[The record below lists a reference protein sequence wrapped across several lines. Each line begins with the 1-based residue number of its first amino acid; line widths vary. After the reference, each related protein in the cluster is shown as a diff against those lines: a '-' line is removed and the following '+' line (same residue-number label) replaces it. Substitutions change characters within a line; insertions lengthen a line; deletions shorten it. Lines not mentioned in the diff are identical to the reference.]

1 MNIKIKEALTKNVAE
16 VFPSK
21 ERLAYLMG
29 KKKIRVYLGVDP
41 TGGKLHLG
49 HTIVFRK
56 LQEFVSLGH
65 KVFLIFGTGT
75 VLAGDPS
82 LRDSGRPKI
91 SEKEIKENIKT
102 WREQVKK
109 IIDLSKVEIK
119 YNGDWLLKLKLK
131 DIINISSNLS
141 AVRLFQREMFQRRIK
156 KGDTV
161 LFSETMYPLMQG
173 YDSVVL
179 DADLEIGGSDQVFN
193 MLIGRELQRKMKNR
207 EKYVLTINMAL
218 GTNGEKM
225 SKSSGNCIWIL
236 DSPEQKFGKIMSIP
250 DNLVISYFE
259 LFTNYSSLDVQ
270 RFKKEIS
277 PVMLKRKLAFS
288 IVEIYHSK
296 KEAEESEKNFNRIFK
311 ERKQPSKIPEI
322 FIKEKNMNILD
333 LLLKVKLVS
342 SKTEAKRILIQKGV
356 KMNGKIK
363 NDWTENIQIKK
374 GQVLQVGKRRFI
386 KIAN

>member
-356 KMNGKIK
+356 KINGKIK

-374 GQVLQVGKRRFI
+374 GQVLQIGKRRFV

>member
-207 EKYVLTINMAL
+207 EKYVLTMNMAL

-311 ERKQPSKIPEI
+311 ERKQPSKIPET

>member
-270 RFKKEIS
+270 RFKKEMS
-277 PVMLKRKLAFS
+277 PVLLKRKLAFS

-311 ERKQPSKIPEI
+311 ERKQPSKIPET

-356 KMNGKIK
+356 KINGKIK

-374 GQVLQVGKRRFI
+374 GQVLQIGKRRFV

>member
-207 EKYVLTINMAL
+207 EKYVLTMNMAL

-259 LFTNYSSLDVQ
+259 LFTNYSFLDVQ
-270 RFKKEIS
+270 KFKKEMS
-277 PVMLKRKLAFS
+277 PVLLKRKLAFS

-311 ERKQPSKIPEI
+311 ERKQPSKIPET

-356 KMNGKIK
+356 KINGKIK

-374 GQVLQVGKRRFI
+374 GQVLQIGKRRFI

>member
-207 EKYVLTINMAL
+207 EKYVLTMNMAL

>member
-1 MNIKIKEALTKNVAE
+1 MDIKESLTKNVDE

-21 ERLAYLMG
+21 EKLASLMR

-41 TGGKLHLG
+41 TGGNLHIG
-49 HTIVFRK
+49 HAVVFRK

-91 SEKEIKENIKT
+91 SEKEIKENVKT
-102 WREQVKK
+102 WKEQVKK

-119 YNGDWLLKLKLK
+119 YNGEWLLKLKLK
-131 DIINISSNLS
+131 DIINIGSNLS

-161 LFSETMYPLMQG
+161 LFSETMYPLLQG

-207 EKYVLTINMAL
+207 EKYVLTTHMAL

-236 DSPEQKFGKIMSIP
+236 DPPDQKFGKIMSIP
-250 DNLVISYFE
+250 DNLVISYFK
-259 LFTNYSSLDVQ
+259 LFTNYSLLSIQ
-270 RFKKEIS
+270 KFKKEMS
-277 PVMLKRKLAFS
+277 PVSLKRKLAFS
-288 IVEIYHSK
+288 VVEIFHSK

-311 ERKQPSKIPEI
+311 EKKEPSKISEI
-322 FIKEKNMNILD
+322 FIKEKRINILD
-333 LLLKVKLVS
+333 LLFKTKLVP
-342 SKTEAKRILIQKGV
+342 SKAEAKRMLIQKGV
-356 KMNGKIK
+356 RIDGKIK
-363 NDWTENIQIKK
+363 GDWTENIQIKK

-386 KIAN
+386 RIAN

>member
-270 RFKKEIS
+270 RFKKEMS
-277 PVMLKRKLAFS
+277 PVLLKRKLAFS

-356 KMNGKIK
+356 KINGKIK

-374 GQVLQVGKRRFI
+374 GQVLQIGKRRFV

>member
-259 LFTNYSSLDVQ
+259 LFTNYSFLDVQ
-270 RFKKEIS
+270 KFKKEMS
-277 PVMLKRKLAFS
+277 PVLLKRKLAFS

-311 ERKQPSKIPEI
+311 ERKQPSKIPET

>member
-207 EKYVLTINMAL
+207 EKYVLTMNMAL

-270 RFKKEIS
+270 RFKKEMS
-277 PVMLKRKLAFS
+277 PVLLKRKLAFS

-311 ERKQPSKIPEI
+311 ERKQPSKIPET

-356 KMNGKIK
+356 KINGKIK

-374 GQVLQVGKRRFI
+374 GQVLQIGKRRFV